1 MELPLPDQEDL
12 CSWNLRSKVDSG
24 WEGGRE
30 GRREGRREGE
40 KERSREGG
48 MDADVGLAGRVRD
61 SELGFTHLTQLSHA
75 SILDLS
81 N

>member
-1 MELPLPDQEDL
+1 
-12 CSWNLRSKVDSG
+12 
-24 WEGGRE
+24 
-30 GRREGRREGE
+30 
-40 KERSREGG
+40 